1 MMSFKEFFT
10 RKMRRFPT
18 KIHIATQRGDHV
30 VWDIDYLMRV
40 QDEGQEYYL
49 MKKAGRH
56 IKPEEYSVIG
66 SDSNG
71 KPIMFAYNPAP
82 DIYVPFRFAF
92 KKGDKDEEGKLKDA
106 VANIKLDEN
115 MEARKI
121 WKDNEYRRTWIKYP
135 KSQGKLEKL
144 IPVLLILALGISL
157 FMIFNGFNKLQTTL
171 SEFQVVVGEQM
182 LEGQRQTNE
191 GLRIIT
197 DALDDGN
204 IQTINRP
211 AY

>member
-1 MMSFKEFFT
+1 
-10 RKMRRFPT
+10 
-18 KIHIATQRGDHV
+18 
-30 VWDIDYLMRV
+30 
-40 QDEGQEYYL
+40 
-49 MKKAGRH
+49 
-56 IKPEEYSVIG
+56 
-66 SDSNG
+66 
-71 KPIMFAYNPAP
+71 MFLDTGLRAS
-82 DIYVPFRFAF
+82 
-92 KKGDKDEEGKLKDA
+92 EL
-106 VANIKLDEN
+106 ANIKLDEN